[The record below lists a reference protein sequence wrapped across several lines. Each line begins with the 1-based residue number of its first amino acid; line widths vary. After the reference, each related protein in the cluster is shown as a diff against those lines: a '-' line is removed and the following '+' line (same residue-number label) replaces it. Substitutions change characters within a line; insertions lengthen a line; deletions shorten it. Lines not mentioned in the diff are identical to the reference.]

1 MKLGEFY
8 AAAILKSGVQFDMLF
23 GPAYKGITLAA
34 SISIALARQGHNLP
48 YAYNRKEA
56 KDHGEGG
63 VIIGTPL
70 KGRVLI
76 VDDVISA
83 GTSVNESANL
93 ILEEGAKPS
102 GIAISIDREEK
113 GSGALSA
120 VEEIK
125 ATHHLPVCHLT
136 SLKEI
141 MRYIESNATY
151 ASHMDAMRAY
161 QKEYGIKT

>member
-1 MKLGEFY
+1 MGRNIPF
-8 AAAILKSGVQFDMLF
+8 AF
-23 GPAYKGITLAA
+23 
-34 SISIALARQGHNLP
+34 
-48 YAYNRKEA
+48 NRKEK

-63 VIIGTPL
+63 VIIGSPL
-70 KGRVLI
+70 KGKVLI

-83 GTSVNESANL
+83 GTSVNESVNV
-93 ILEEGAKPS
+93 ILKEGAQPS

-113 GSGALSA
+113 GSGVLSA

-125 ATHHLPVCHLT
+125 ATHHLPICHLT

-141 MRYIESNATY
+141 MRYIESNTTY
-151 ASHMDAMRAY
+151 ASYIDAMRDY